1 MFASDSQ
8 FTDVR
13 GSIANM
19 HPPHQSYTPIPRNEL
34 PPALQQ
40 KTLLWM
46 SDRAVAEAFTLV
58 FESQGV
64 QAVSVVSAPA
74 EDRSLFLQSP
84 FSLLLVEPA
93 SCYGDAELMEA
104 VRSQRHRVVFFGS
117 EVKAAYVDLA
127 IRSRVR
133 GFVSTQGAL
142 AQIVK
147 RVSQLTSGEL
157 QEYWCPEAEELIDF
171 AGKQKKMRA
180 KSVFSLLTPRQLE
193 VLTYL
198 AEGKSVKEVAQVM
211 HLSQKSIDSHKYR
224 IMNRLHVHDRVHL
237 SRIAIREG
245 LIEA

>member
-1 MFASDSQ
+1 M
-8 FTDVR
+8 
-13 GSIANM
+13 
-19 HPPHQSYTPIPRNEL
+19 
-34 PPALQQ
+34 
-40 KTLLWM
+40 
-46 SDRAVAEAFTLV
+46 

-157 QEYWCPEAEELIDF
+157 QEYWCPEAEELIDLLASRRRCVPNRSF
-171 AGKQKKMRA
+171 LAHAPAARSAHLPCRREVGQRGGAGYAPVSEVDRQSQVSHHESTARA
-180 KSVFSLLTPRQLE
+180 RSRSSVTNRHPRRFDRSLTC
-193 VLTYL
+193 
-198 AEGKSVKEVAQVM
+198 
-211 HLSQKSIDSHKYR
+211 
-224 IMNRLHVHDRVHL
+224 
-237 SRIAIREG
+237 SRKDHPVNKILR
-245 LIEA
+245 